1 MSRLRKVTR
10 GNELESWRRAIASSD
25 LSATTKHVALALS
38 LHMEAS
44 LYPDVED
51 PPFEFPS
58 IETLA
63 RECSLSYDT
72 VRRHLRKLR
81 KAGWLTSMLDRQG
94 VYGGTRVFYWIAF
107 GTTSEEPELP
117 VRQ

>member
-25 LSATTKHVALALS
+25 LSATTKLVALALS
-38 LHMEAS
+38 LHMDARGGS
-44 LYPDVED
+44 C
-51 PPFEFPS
+51 FPS

-63 RECSLSYDT
+63 RDCSLSYDST
-72 VRRHLRKLR
+72 RRHLRKLR
-81 KAGWLTSMLDRQG
+81 VAGWLTSMLDRQG